1 MLDTISRKLCA
12 LSHVTQINPRRTNEA
27 IVKLFDGVK
36 EQEVSV

>member
-12 LSHVTQINPRRTNEA
+12 LFHVTQINPRKTNET

-36 EQEVSV
+36 QQVCV